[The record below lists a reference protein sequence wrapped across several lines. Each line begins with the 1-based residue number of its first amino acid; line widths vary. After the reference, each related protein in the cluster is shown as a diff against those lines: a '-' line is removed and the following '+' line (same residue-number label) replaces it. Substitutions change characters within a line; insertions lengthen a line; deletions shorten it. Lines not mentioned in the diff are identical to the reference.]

1 MKSVWIIYLTILVY
15 YLLGTIG
22 IYFINR
28 RKEAAVRKKAWI
40 KHITYFAVTNIV
52 FFSIP
57 FNPLFF
63 RIIAV
68 IVIIAGVNEL
78 LKLYRE
84 SGYKHGSFFYAAI
97 LIFALFSAGFF
108 FFSLMDKWL
117 ILFSFLILSIF
128 DGFSQITGQ
137 LLGKKKLFPS
147 VSPNKTV
154 EGLIGGTII
163 AVLSALV
170 FENLIGATSLKAL
183 FIALIIS
190 VFAFAGD
197 ALKSIYKRKYNVKDF
212 SNLIPGHGGFLDRFD
227 SLIATGT
234 GVALLGL
241 LMNF

>member
-1 MKSVWIIYLTILVY
+1 MKPVWIIYLTILVY

-28 RKEAAVRKKAWI
+28 KKDALVRKKAWI
-40 KHITYFAVTNIV
+40 KHITYFVVTNIV

-63 RIIAV
+63 RIITV
-68 IVIIAGVNEL
+68 IVIVAGINEL
-78 LKLYRE
+78 LKLHRE
-84 SGYKHGSFFYAAI
+84 SGYKYPSFFYLAM
-97 LIFALFSAGFF
+97 LIFLILSAGFF
-108 FFSLMDKWL
+108 LFSLMDKWL

-137 LLGKKKLFPS
+137 LLGKRKLFPS

-154 EGLIGGTII
+154 EGLIGGTVI

-170 FENLIGATSLKAL
+170 FEYLIGTTSLKAL

-190 VFAFAGD
+190 FFAFAGD
-197 ALKSIYKRKYNVKDF
+197 AMKSIYKRKYNVKDF

-227 SLIATGT
+227 SLIAAGA
-234 GVALLGL
+234 GVALLSL
-241 LMNF
+241 LISI

>member
-1 MKSVWIIYLTILVY
+1 MIWTVYLTILAY
-15 YLLGTIG
+15 FFLGTIG
-22 IYFINR
+22 IYFIY
-28 RKEAAVRKKAWI
+28 RKKEKQVKRKAWI
-40 KHITYFAVTNIV
+40 KHAVYFVITNIL

-63 RIIAV
+63 RIIAI
-68 IVIIAGVNEL
+68 IVIIVGLYEL
-78 LKLYRE
+78 IKLYRE
-84 SGYKHGSFFYAAI
+84 SGYDHGKFFLSAI
-97 LIFALFSAGFF
+97 LIFLIFSFGFYC
-108 FFSLMDKWL
+108 FSKMDKGL

-137 LLGKKKLFPS
+137 LLGKRKLFPS

-170 FENLIGATSLKAL
+170 FESLISTTPLKAL

-190 VFAFAGD
+190 FFAFTGD
-197 ALKSIYKRKYNVKDF
+197 ALKSVYKRKYNVKDF
-212 SNLIPGHGGFLDRFD
+212 STLIPGHGGFLDRFD
-227 SLIATGT
+227 SLIATGA